1 MIRLLYL
8 VPDSFLLRVQLF
20 ALPYSSAWWG
30 KGLKTRVR
38 RLSDGGYNVWLHCPE
53 RDWSISLSGPALQL
67 GLTIGKLR
75 EVLPTLDGTGFLTM
89 SDEQAQKLLDQQ

>member
-38 RLSDGGYNVWLHCPE
+38 RHEDGHAVLLRCPDRE
-53 RDWSISLSGPALQL
+53 WSISLSGPALQL
-67 GLTIGKLR
+67 GVCVHKLR
-75 EVLPTLDGTGFLTM
+75 EVLPTLDGRGATTL
-89 SDEQAQKLLDQQ
+89 SAEQVRKLLDQR